1 MEEVTVSHDELVFLI
16 RQRQPEALTLL
27 ETLMQTKMIHYVRRL
42 RAAHRKCLLDEHDLL
57 SLAYQTLY
65 LAIDSYQPDKVH
77 FDAYFHVL
85 LEREL
90 MHALRKFNQP
100 HHHWLDYAVSLDE
113 PVDEGA
119 SLAELVGE
127 EDAYLHRQKH
137 SVFVQLLEQEDDLDW
152 EQRTVIVLF
161 QRGYSLKEI
170 GNRIQKNYRQVA
182 RMLKQLQ
189 PFLIGTHP
197 TR

>member
-1 MEEVTVSHDELVFLI
+1 
-16 RQRQPEALTLL
+16 
-27 ETLMQTKMIHYVRRL
+27 
-42 RAAHRKCLLDEHDLL
+42 
-57 SLAYQTLY
+57 
-65 LAIDSYQPDKVH
+65 
-77 FDAYFHVL
+77 
-85 LEREL
+85 
-90 MHALRKFNQP
+90 
-100 HHHWLDYAVSLDE
+100 
-113 PVDEGA
+113 
-119 SLAELVGE
+119 VGE
-127 EDAYLHRQKH
+127 EDAYLHQQKH
-137 SVFVQLLEQEDDLDW
+137 SVFVHLLEQEDDLDW